1 MAEVFNLGDIVQ
13 VIYSPGLLDREA
25 GFMKYLGM
33 AGIIVASGINPDCWI
48 VQFEEFTEVEIPAAC
63 LAKE

>member
-1 MAEVFNLGDIVQ
+1 MELLNIGDLVQ

-25 GFMKYLGM
+25 GIMQYVGM
-33 AGIIVASGINPDCWI
+33 AGIIVDSGSKSGCWI
-48 VQFEEFTEVEIPAAC
+48 VQFDNDNEVEIPITC

>member
-1 MAEVFNLGDIVQ
+1 MADIFNLGDIVQ

-25 GFMKYLGM
+25 GFMQYLGM
-33 AGIIVASGINPDCWI
+33 AGVIVAGGITPDCWI
-48 VQFEEFTEVEIPAAC
+48 IQLEDFTEVEIPAAC